1 VGDFQFWQQHNHPIE
16 LSNKEIMIQ
25 RLNYVHNNPVEA
37 GFVDQPADWVFSNA
51 RDYEDQKGIIEIS
64 FLY

>member
-1 VGDFQFWQQHNHPIE
+1 
-16 LSNKEIMIQ
+16 MIQ